1 VQRFPIQLPVIN
13 KRRKDDEPL
22 LRRTLRVGELA
33 RSAGKTVRAL
43 HLYEELGLL
52 VPVERSKGGYRLYD
66 GDSVTRV
73 RWIGKLQ
80 EMGFSLSDIQ
90 TMSRQWEQSGSAPGA
105 MARVEG
111 LLKEKLAETREQ
123 IERLQALETE
133 LHASLEYLRTCPT
146 CSPNQLIDAC
156 ATCELHPET
165 EQAPE
170 LVAGFTAH

>member
-1 VQRFPIQLPVIN
+1 MPIQLPVIN
-13 KRRKDDEPL
+13 PRRKDEPL

-33 RSAGKTVRAL
+33 RTSGKTVRAL

-66 GDSVTRV
+66 ADSVTHV

-80 EMGFSLSDIQ
+80 EMGFSLSEIQ
-90 TMSRQWEQSGSAPGA
+90 TMARQWEQSGSAPSA
-105 MARVEG
+105 MAKVER
-111 LLKEKLAETREQ
+111 LLQEKLAETREQ
-123 IERLQALETE
+123 MERLQMLESE

-146 CSPNQLIDAC
+146 CDPSQLIEAC
-156 ATCELHPET
+156 ATCELHAEG

-170 LVAGFTAH
+170 LVAGFSAH